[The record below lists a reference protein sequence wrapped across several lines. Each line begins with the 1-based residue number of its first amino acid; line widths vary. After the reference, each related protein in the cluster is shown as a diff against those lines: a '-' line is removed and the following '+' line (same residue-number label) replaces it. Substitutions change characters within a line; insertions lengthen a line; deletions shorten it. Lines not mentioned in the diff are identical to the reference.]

1 ADAVIDWAEAEYK
14 ALRSPEPYVSNLLPL
29 VDGQWT
35 LFERIPARFHKVL
48 GQIAMDNEEWTQAI
62 EHFDRAVELYP
73 EIGVGTRRATAAK
86 ALAKAEADAKTTPD
100 APPAAP

>member
-1 ADAVIDWAEAEYK
+1 MRHYYRA
-14 ALRSPEPYVSNLLPL
+14 LLPL
-29 VDGQWT
+29 
-35 LFERIPARFHKVL
+35 FPK
-48 GQIAMDNEEWTQAI
+48 AI

-100 APPAAP
+100 APPAVP